1 MGVCDNFSGRGLD
14 NLSGRS
20 AADRSGSPLG
30 ELAPEASEGG
40 GMGNGGRPP
49 GGNLE
54 TGNFYGRIQRVIDS
68 SNRLALS
75 PLPLSSLGGE

>member
-30 ELAPEASEGG
+30 ELAPKASEGG
-40 GMGNGGRPP
+40 VMINGRKEVEK
-49 GGNLE
+49 E
-54 TGNFYGRIQRVIDS
+54 TRNFCGK
-68 SNRLALS
+68 
-75 PLPLSSLGGE
+75 